1 MAINFLNNLD
11 LNKNQLQNAV
21 VQVLATAPS
30 NAVEGQI
37 YYDSSDNL
45 IYYYNGTAWTSF
57 SGDITS
63 ITSSTADQLTVTNPN
78 GPIPQLGI
86 VTSAVINGGTSLVTS
101 GDIRS
106 FVLGTPI
113 SSLAG
118 ATANV
123 DMGSTNRIISLADP
137 TANQDAATKAYV
149 DNAVVGGLT
158 YKGGYNAS
166 TNTPD
171 LDSSTSAATY
181 TITVAQDASNNNKY
195 FVGGIQQQSLTLI
208 PGTAYVINQDSATND
223 GHPLILSTS
232 AIASGN
238 YQTGVT
244 YELDGVAET
253 YANYTNTTLFN
264 AATTRRVNVTLPVGA
279 PSLNYIC
286 YIHSGMGNNIT
297 NGNIAIAVGDTYTV
311 TTDGLFFSEQVRVG
325 DFLIAETATAAGAGS
340 ALANWTVVQSNI
352 DIATAA
358 ATSGAAVKGIAGYDS
373 ADFTVDTTGYVQLA
387 VKTFAGSIGDNSA
400 TALTVT
406 HGLNSYDLIVQL
418 YDTTTYE
425 TVYADVDRVGVNQV
439 TVTFTTAPAL
449 NGIRILIQEI

>member
-21 VQVLATAPS
+21 IQVLGTAPS
-30 NAVEGQI
+30 NPVAGQI
-37 YYDSSDNL
+37 YYDSSDNNV
-45 IYYYNGTAWTSF
+45 YYYNGSAWTSF
-57 SGDITS
+57 SGDITE
-63 ITSSTADQLTVTNPN
+63 ITTSTANQLTVTNGA
-78 GPIPQLGI
+78 GPIVQLAMITATVANNSTALATGDQI
-86 VTSAVINGGTSLVTS
+86 YDFVI
-101 GDIRS
+101 
-106 FVLGTPI
+106 GTPI
-113 SSLAG
+113 SSLAT

-123 DMGSTNRIISLADP
+123 DMGSNKIISVTDP
-137 TANQDAATKAYV
+137 TSAQDAATKAYV

-181 TITVAQDASNNNKY
+181 TITVSNASGANKY
-195 FVGGIQQQSLTLI
+195 YVGGIQQQSLTLI
-208 PGTAYVINQDSATND
+208 PGTAYVINQDSATNT

-232 AIASGN
+232 AVASGV

-244 YELDGVAET
+244 YELDGATVA
-253 YANYTNTTLFN
+253 YSAYTAGFD

-286 YIHSGMGNNIT
+286 YIHQNMGNNVT
-297 NGNIAIAVGDTYTV
+297 NGNVAITIGDTYTV

-325 DFLIAETATAAGAGS
+325 DFLIAEVSTAAGAGS

-358 ATSGAAVKGIAGYDS
+358 ATSGAAVKGISGYDS
-373 ADFTVDTTGYVQLA
+373 ADFTVDTTGYVQLVTKA
-387 VKTFAGSIGDNSA
+387 FKASIGNGSA
-400 TALTVT
+400 LSYTVT
-406 HGLNSYDLIVQL
+406 HNLNSFDVIVQL
-418 YDTTTYE
+418 YDASSYD
-425 TVYADVDRVGVNQV
+425 TVYADVVRTSANVV
-439 TVTFTTAPAL
+439 TVSFTTAPTT
-449 NGIRILIQEI
+449 NDIRVLIQEI